1 MGGAGPI
8 TFTSLLIGLIAG
20 WLPLSVAVDPGLGAR
35 TVVFAIDG
43 REVGRASAPPWTID
57 VDLGEELRPHRISAA
72 ALDGAGRLV
81 ARAERRINVPQPAA
95 RLEILIERDASGGP
109 VAVQLIATSVLGD
122 RPDRLRLK
130 LDGRSM
136 AVDGEGRAALPKLD
150 LSQVHVLAAVA
161 DYSSTAFARAEVAIG
176 GDVSDAAGSRLTAV
190 PIRVR
195 GSKEPGVAEIRG
207 ALVGP
212 GGPLSV
218 VAVERGD
225 ATVQIIREPINGEAV
240 QRLGRPSRFDDF
252 RIPFDAGD
260 RVGVLWPVPMGTG
273 SVQTNLFE
281 AVGPFSAQDRG
292 YYWLIAD
299 VARRGQPF
307 DPPFRFA
314 DAVAVGGLMACEA
327 GTRRAVVLVEGAER
341 RDASLYTAAQVQGY
355 LDRIGVPLHIWS
367 LTGVSDSRWTETA
380 SENISSLSRLRS
392 AVRRLKEALNAQR
405 IVWVVGDW
413 MPGDVAV
420 SADTKGF
427 ELMTVTRTVRR
438 GPV

>member
-8 TFTSLLIGLIAG
+8 TFSSLLIGLIAG
-20 WLPLSVAVDPGLGAR
+20 WQSLSVAVDPGLGAR
-35 TVVFAIDG
+35 TVVYAIDG
-43 REVGRASAPPWTID
+43 QEVARSAAPPWTAD
-57 VDLGEELRPHRISAA
+57 VDFGDELRPHRVSAW
-72 ALDGAGRLV
+72 ALDKAGRRL
-81 ARAERRINVPQPAA
+81 AHAERRVNVPQPLA

-109 VAVQLIATSVLGD
+109 VAVRLIATSVLGD

-130 LDGRSM
+130 LDGRSIS
-136 AVDGEGRAALPKLD
+136 VDGEGRAALPKLD
-150 LSQVHVLAAVA
+150 LSRPHVLSAMA
-161 DYSSTAFARAEVAIG
+161 DYSAAAFARAEVVIG
-176 GDVSDAAGSRLTAV
+176 GDVADAAGSRLTAV

-195 GSKEPGVAEIRG
+195 GSKEPGVAEIRW

-212 GGPLSV
+212 HGPLSV

-260 RVGVLWPVPMGTG
+260 HVGVLWPVPMGTG
-273 SVQTNLFE
+273 SLQTNLFE
-281 AVGPFSAQDRG
+281 AVGPFGAQDRG

-355 LDRIGVPLHIWS
+355 LDRIGVPLHVWS
-367 LTGVSDSRWTETA
+367 LTGVSDARWTEAA
-380 SENISSLSRLRS
+380 SEDISSLSRLRS

-413 MPGDVAV
+413 MPGEIAV
-420 SADTKGF
+420 SANTSGF
-427 ELMTVTRTVRR
+427 ELLTDTRPARR
-438 GPV
+438 GPI